1 MNDAL
6 FLQAGDLVKSTIS
19 GSRKGLPNIP
29 SYKHS
34 FDVAEILRSFGF
46 SDEVV
51 LAGLLHDVYED
62 GNVSFEELL
71 RLGFS
76 SRVVDLVRL
85 CSFDKNLPVGDI
97 RWEAMIDNLTKT
109 NDREAWAIKI
119 ADIIDNIADSFALS
133 PERTVYMLE
142 VKGPKILSLTKKL
155 LADNPLWQELEKE
168 LKKHPV

>member
-1 MNDAL
+1 MNKL
-6 FLQAGDLVKSTIS
+6 LLRQAEELIKSTIG
-19 GSRKGLPNIP
+19 GSRKGLPDIP

-85 CSFDKNLPVGDI
+85 CSFDKKLPAGDT
-97 RWEAMIDNLTKT
+97 RWEAMIDNLIKA
-109 NDREAWAIKI
+109 NDRDAWAIKI

-142 VKGPKILSLTKKL
+142 IKGPKILSLTKKL
-155 LADNPLWQELEKE
+155 LVDNPLWQELEKE
-168 LKKHPV
+168 LKKHSV